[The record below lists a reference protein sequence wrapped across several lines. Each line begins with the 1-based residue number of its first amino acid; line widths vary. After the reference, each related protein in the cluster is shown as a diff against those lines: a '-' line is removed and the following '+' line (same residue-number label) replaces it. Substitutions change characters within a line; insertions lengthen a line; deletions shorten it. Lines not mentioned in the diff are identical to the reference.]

1 MESLDD
7 AALIEGLAGTFFGKQ
22 GSWFLMAGGSY
33 FPEGKPWEKG
43 VKHFSNRVFVFM
55 QQQDGI
61 FLLIYQGLDMP
72 VALAEGAYAS
82 LPEGLLCV
90 GDQTPDGITE
100 KVWLLSFDGSTVN
113 VKEYPPLPIPVK
125 NSSVTLIGSNV
136 YLVGGELANG
146 SSSNQFLMLNLD
158 KLNEGW
164 QQLPDFPLHVSGSA
178 VTYGLG
184 HAQTFQ
190 QVYWLR
196 ALMGVS
202 EALYLPTGLAMIADY
217 HSSKTRSLAV
227 GIHMSGLYAGQ
238 AFGGFGAT
246 IAANYS
252 WHTVFH
258 WFGLIGIVY
267 AFILVFLL
275 HDKEGHARIRR
286 AKLKPEPQNKGVKKE
301 SVFSSLG
308 VIFGTFSFWILLFYF
323 MAPSF
328 PGWATKNWLPTLFT
342 ENLGIEMAKA
352 GPMATISIAIA
363 SFIGVMIG
371 GPLSDRW
378 VQKNIRGRIY
388 TSVIGLSLTIPSL
401 ILLGFGHNY
410 LGLIGAA
417 TLFGIG
423 FGMFDTNNMPILC
436 QIIPQRYRATS
447 YGIMNMMGVFAGYA
461 VTRIL
466 GSSTDAG
473 NLGADFSKLS
483 IIVFIAV
490 VLMLV
495 FVKPKHEL
503 TYPKED
509 KA

>member
-1 MESLDD
+1 MRNSKYYPWIVVGLLWFVALLNYLDRQM
-7 AALIEGLAGTFFGKQ
+7 LSTMQ
-22 GSWFLMAGGSY
+22 S
-33 FPEGKPWEKG
+33 
-43 VKHFSNRVFVFM
+43 FM
-55 QQQDGI
+55 QLDIKELAIAENFGRVMGI
-61 FLLIYQGLDMP
+61 FLLIYGLMSP
-72 VALAEGAYAS
+72 VAGIIADRVNRKWLIVGS
-82 LPEGLLCV
+82 LF
-90 GDQTPDGITE
+90 
-100 KVWLLSFDGSTVN
+100 VW
-113 VKEYPPLPIPVK
+113 
-125 NSSVTLIGSNV
+125 
-136 YLVGGELANG
+136 
-146 SSSNQFLMLNLD
+146 
-158 KLNEGW
+158 
-164 QQLPDFPLHVSGSA
+164 SA
-178 VTYGLG
+178 VTYGMG

-202 EALYLPTGLAMIADY
+202 EALYLPTGLAMIADF
-217 HSSKTRSLAV
+217 HTSKTRSLAI

-238 AFGGFGAT
+238 ALGGFGAT
-246 IAANYS
+246 IAANFT

-258 WFGLIGIVY
+258 WFGIVGIIY
-267 AFILVFLL
+267 AFILVFVL
-275 HDKEGHARIRR
+275 HDKEGHAGTKT
-286 AKLKPEPQNKGVKKE
+286 AKLQPKPQDVGIKE
-301 SVFSSLG
+301 ESLFSSFG
-308 VIFGTFSFWILLFYF
+308 VILGTLSFWILLFYF

-328 PGWATKNWLPTLFT
+328 PGWATKNWLPTLFA

-363 SFIGVMIG
+363 SFIGVLIG

-401 ILLGFGHNY
+401 ILLGVGHTY
-410 LGLIGAA
+410 VGLIGAA
-417 TLFGIG
+417 MLFGIG

-436 QIIPQRYRATS
+436 QIIPQRYRATA

-461 VTRIL
+461 VTLML

-483 IIVFIAV
+483 IV
-490 VLMLV
+490 VLAAVILMLA

-503 TYPKED
+503 TYPEEEIK